1 MISRERLEAKQ
12 VPIYFGAVV
21 LALLAAWALPGTS
34 RLSGAIDP
42 IVALMLFATFLQVP
56 MVELRHALRDLRF
69 LGVLGLANF
78 VAVPLLVA
86 GLVPWMPAD
95 PLIRS
100 AMLMVLLAPCID
112 YVVTFAH
119 LGRADARALLAA
131 TPLLLGA
138 QMVLLPVYLS
148 VFIGA
153 QAAPLLPWEPFLSAF
168 FRLIVAP
175 LVLAALCQA
184 WMARAGSHP
193 KVRRALGVLP
203 VPATAVALAVVV
215 AAISPGV
222 GLDVIRAAAP
232 VYLAFAVL
240 APALGW
246 MVAYHLPRPQRR
258 AVAFSA
264 ATRNSLV
271 VLPIGLAIPGAQPL
285 VPAFILTQTLV
296 ELAAEL
302 VYVRVAAGRQRA

>member
-1 MISRERLEAKQ
+1 M
-12 VPIYFGAVV
+12 

-193 KVRRALGVLP
+193 KVRRALGFCRCRRRRWRWLSWLLP
-203 VPATAVALAVVV
+203 SRPGWGWTSSGPRPLFTWLSPCWRLHWGGWWLIICLALSVGPSHSARPPATHWWFYPSGWR
-215 AAISPGV
+215 SPG
-222 GLDVIRAAAP
+222 R
-232 VYLAFAVL
+232 
-240 APALGW
+240 
-246 MVAYHLPRPQRR
+246 
-258 AVAFSA
+258 
-264 ATRNSLV
+264 SL
-271 VLPIGLAIPGAQPL
+271 
-285 VPAFILTQTLV
+285 
-296 ELAAEL
+296 
-302 VYVRVAAGRQRA
+302 